1 MNKKALKTT
10 VASLAL
16 VGVIGVG
23 ATLAYLTTNSN
34 ELTNTFT
41 VGDGFEEIGDTNQ
54 NLILHEKWIDGVSK
68 GNEYNDK
75 TEKRTMGGNDYKDVK
90 PADVLTKDP
99 KLTISKDSVD
109 SYLYIKVTG
118 LDALAKNG
126 FTTTINTSSWTKVT
140 EEIGLDGVYRYTG
153 SDLSKGYVESTN
165 DNNPETSAAI
175 YTTESALFDNITVL
189 TDKEFT
195 DETVINNVNLSG
207 VAVQA
212 TYMQN
217 GVETVVDVDTAN
229 EQAITKLQ

>member
-165 DNNPETSAAI
+165 DNNPETPAAI